1 SVSLAGLLYANRNG
15 TARRARGG
23 GAAERTAGHMST
35 RPFLR
40 LGSVKNVEGFLDY
53 VRAHGLQ
60 IPCDKEVV
68 GGPDSPLMVPL
79 AREGIQIGNRIAVQP
94 MEGWDGTKDGNP
106 SELTIHR
113 WRRFGRSG
121 AKLIWGGEA
130 VAISR
135 SEERRVGKECRC
147 GGAEYENRRIWI

>member
-1 SVSLAGLLYANRNG
+1 
-15 TARRARGG
+15 
-23 GAAERTAGHMST
+23 MST

-79 AREGIQIGNRIAVQP
+79 AREGIQNGNSQRRDMQIGEQPHRITEVFSLASQAAYFAA
-94 MEGWDGTKDGNP
+94 WKT
-106 SELTIHR
+106 SSISS
-113 WRRFGRSG
+113 SG
-121 AKLIWGGEA
+121 
-130 VAISR
+130 
-135 SEERRVGKECRC
+135 
-147 GGAEYENRRIWI
+147 